1 MSVNSK
7 APRTTF
13 MLDSVNEKHMNIAQP
28 NCVLADPGVMGLIEE
43 DGFTKFTLNGDHFN
57 QQC

>member
-1 MSVNSK
+1 
-7 APRTTF
+7 
-13 MLDSVNEKHMNIAQP
+13 MNIAQP

-57 QQC
+57 QQCYTFNNFIRCVYF